1 MLIFFIILVLIFN
14 LYLLYYSKKKNYLL
28 VVWRT
33 VAFVVTVSFLF
44 VYYFYVTRFESNL
57 LNSGDNY
64 CIHLVLDK
72 QDIANPK
79 ILDEMLSTAKL
90 IEACM
95 EDINFSKIY
104 SKRKNLLPLNQSIES
119 NIIQECPIDTISKYL
134 HIDNR
139 IVIRYDDK
147 SSNIFVELF
156 ESGSKEFSIIVSDK
170 KSITAKKVLEEI
182 FSKDDVENNFKDNN
196 LSSSSN
202 NSSDNN
208 NDDDELLSQK
218 KYLIDILT
226 RSNEQ
231 IIFNPKDRYSF
242 YEINIF
248 FNIIRSDK
256 EILYKKNKLKKIFTY
271 IIDNKLNGDINSN
284 DLNIFKYQLLSAEI
298 ALFIDNYDY
307 AYKIISEKVQKEFKE
322 DNNFKNLDPRIL
334 YILSKLSENRIKTYG
349 FKFKKDILDLT
360 VDNINVNTELL
371 HNLGYDFLYNFDRLT
386 INKAEELFTILYK
399 LYPKNINYIVEL
411 AFARRLMN
419 KMESS
424 LSLMSK
430 AIELDPTNWYYLY
443 SYGTQ
448 LYVKDKMKAK
458 DIFLEA
464 IEMGDSLNSNLY
476 LGKIYYDEG
485 DFEEALFYYRERVRH
500 SYDENDEFKLEAMKG
515 IRRSLKMLEEETSS
529 SSSSESKAKEKIKL
543 N

>member
-90 IEACM
+90 IEAGM

-119 NIIQECPIDTISKYL
+119 NIIQKCSIDTISKYL

-139 IVIRYDDK
+139 IVIRYDDI

-156 ESGSKEFSIIVSDK
+156 ESGSKEFSIVSDK

-182 FSKDDVENNFKDNN
+182 FSKDDVENNFKDKNF
-196 LSSSSN
+196 SSSSN
-202 NSSDNN
+202 NSSDDNN
-208 NDDDELLSQK
+208 NDNELLSQK
-218 KYLIDILT
+218 KYLIDILM

-231 IIFNPKDRYSF
+231 LIFNPKDRYNF
-242 YEINIF
+242 YEINLF

-349 FKFKKDILDLT
+349 FKFKKDILDLA
-360 VDNINVNTELL
+360 VNNINVNTELI
-371 HNLGYDFLYNFDRLT
+371 HNLGYDYLYNFDRLT

-399 LYPKNINYIVEL
+399 LYPKNVNYIVEL

-430 AIELDPTNWYYLY
+430 AIELDPMNWYYLY

-448 LYVKDKMKAK
+448 LYVKDKIKAK
-458 DIFLEA
+458 NIFLEA

-515 IRRSLKMLEEETSS
+515 IRRSLKMLEEE
-529 SSSSESKAKEKIKL
+529 SSELKTKEKTKL